1 MKHQQYE
8 TWILLDTDL
17 NQEKQRDLQVHLK
30 QCSQCQSLYQA
41 THQIAHLFKTAAIPE
56 PRPDFSIRW
65 ISKMERIENKKN
77 RLILGSTLG
86 LISIATVV
94 LLSSVGLQLRSTFAY
109 YPQILLELVTLV
121 SKWIVF
127 FNQLSNI
134 VTPLLRVSYK
144 LISPVW
150 ITTFGVSL
158 SGITAAWMLALYR
171 SRTLQKELSS

>member
-1 MKHQQYE
+1 
-8 TWILLDTDL
+8 
-17 NQEKQRDLQVHLK
+17 
-30 QCSQCQSLYQA
+30 
-41 THQIAHLFKTAAIPE
+41 
-56 PRPDFSIRW
+56 
-65 ISKMERIENKKN
+65 
-77 RLILGSTLG
+77 
-86 LISIATVV
+86 VV
-94 LLSSVGLQLRSTFAY
+94 LLSSVGLQLRSTFVY
-109 YPQILLELVTLV
+109 FPQILLELVTLV
-121 SKWIVF
+121 AKWIVF